1 MKEELNDKE
10 KAINVRRAQKME
22 KVHVVR
28 FSVCDVHFLTII
40 QVFGVAPPQTLYH
53 TRHSPSPSVP
63 PELYLRKSKSPPK
76 PSFGGFIPPGE
87 VPSPTYQQRNPNRS
101 SYIKHKS
108 KRNDR
113 HSPAEST
120 QRLLSEGSSDCYSYE
135 ETPLVQPS
143 YSSTSPVYN
152 HYQDSLKSL
161 SDILDRVGHVSG
173 YYTPLAD
180 W

>member
-1 MKEELNDKE
+1 MTLKKPSTFVEH
-10 KAINVRRAQKME
+10 RRWKRCLCCASQ
-22 KVHVVR
+22 
-28 FSVCDVHFLTII
+28 FII
-40 QVFGVAPPQTLYH
+40 FISDSFQVFGVPPPQTLYH

-108 KRNDR
+108 KRNGR
-113 HSPAEST
+113 FSAAEST
-120 QRLLSEGSSDCYSYE
+120 RRLLSGGSSDCYSCE
-135 ETPLVQPS
+135 ETPLNQPS
-143 YSSTSPVYN
+143 YSQVYN

-161 SDILDRVGHVSG
+161 SDILDRVSLVPGHG
-173 YYTPLAD
+173 TPLTD
-180 W
+180 VMN

>member
-1 MKEELNDKE
+1 MCC
-10 KAINVRRAQKME
+10 ASQ
-22 KVHVVR
+22 
-28 FSVCDVHFLTII
+28 FII
-40 QVFGVAPPQTLYH
+40 FISDSFQVFGVPPPQTLYH

-108 KRNDR
+108 KRNGR
-113 HSPAEST
+113 FSAAEST
-120 QRLLSEGSSDCYSYE
+120 RRLLSGGSSDCYSCE
-135 ETPLVQPS
+135 ETPLNQPS
-143 YSSTSPVYN
+143 YSQVYN

-161 SDILDRVGHVSG
+161 SDILDRVSLVPGHG
-173 YYTPLAD
+173 TPLTD
-180 W
+180 VMN